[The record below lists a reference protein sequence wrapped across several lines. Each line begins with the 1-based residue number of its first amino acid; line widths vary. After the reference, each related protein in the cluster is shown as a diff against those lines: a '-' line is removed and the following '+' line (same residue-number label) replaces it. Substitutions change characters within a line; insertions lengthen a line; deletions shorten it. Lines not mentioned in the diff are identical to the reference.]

1 MAKRR
6 SRNSRR
12 RRAGN
17 NTNGNTG
24 GRTLNP
30 GTPGGLA
37 LPRGEQR
44 QFGVS
49 LKQEIR
55 VSKAFT
61 VDDSSFV
68 QFERELQGI
77 AEFRV
82 LSYTLNWEPLV
93 TPNSA
98 SNVMVGVVGYAT
110 EELMKLAG
118 SELDDLL
125 RAGMQLHPASS
136 RKRITVQ
143 VPVANVTWYNFD
155 ETGPGFYVYVAGAA
169 GSTTPVGRV
178 TGTVNI
184 QVRGVRGSAPIS

>member
-12 RRAGN
+12 RQAG
-17 NTNGNTG
+17 NTNGSNG

-30 GTPGGLA
+30 GAPGGLA
-37 LPRGEQR
+37 LPRGETR

-49 LKQEIR
+49 LRQEIR

-61 VDDSSFV
+61 VDEASFV
-68 QFERELQGI
+68 QFERELQGV
-77 AEFRV
+77 AEFKV
-82 LSYTLNWEPLV
+82 FSYTLNWEPLV
-93 TPNSA
+93 TPNST

-118 SELDDLL
+118 TELDDLL

-143 VPVANVTWYNFD
+143 VPATNSLWYAHD

-169 GSTTPVGRV
+169 NSTVPVGRI

-184 QVRGVRGSAPIS
+184 QVRGVRGSAPMS